1 MTQCCLWVTYSW
13 QRVRNWVQFQCV
25 IRKLF
30 HLMWKVK
37 IFLSLQRILA
47 LYVPRIRKALCF
59 FQFSRIP
66 AYVNIYITLSEYI
79 EHHVWKASHLYELIR
94 ELNFVV
100 PCKFSIQNTL
110 SDFTVIVLKW
120 QGFFFKKNSRKYP
133 LDSLCLNG
141 KCTENRWMPKAT
153 VVMLSSWGPRC
164 IFSICSIMLHK
175 YTLRKGSCTSPLS
188 IIANNGLDSPF
199 HFSNPSTS
207 VKEPV

>member
-1 MTQCCLWVTYSW
+1 MCNQKTVPSH
-13 QRVRNWVQFQCV
+13 V
-25 IRKLF
+25 
-30 HLMWKVK
+30 KVK

-120 QGFFFKKNSRKYP
+120 QGFFFLKKTVESTLWILSAWMANVLRIDECQKQLLSCFLHGVPGVFSVFALLCYINTRWGRGVAHH
-133 LDSLCLNG
+133 LWASLL
-141 KCTENRWMPKAT
+141 
-153 VVMLSSWGPRC
+153 
-164 IFSICSIMLHK
+164 IM
-175 YTLRKGSCTSPLS
+175 
-188 IIANNGLDSPF
+188 D
-199 HFSNPSTS
+199 
-207 VKEPV
+207 